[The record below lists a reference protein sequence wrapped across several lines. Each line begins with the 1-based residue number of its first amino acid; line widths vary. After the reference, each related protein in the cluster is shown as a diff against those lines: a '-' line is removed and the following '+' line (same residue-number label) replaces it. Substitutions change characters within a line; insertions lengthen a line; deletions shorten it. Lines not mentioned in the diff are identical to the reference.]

1 MTRGIPMKI
10 FRSHTK
16 RRMKMK
22 RIIDWIREM
31 FSPADIAGEDIPDYV
46 KILQSIADDSKL

>member
-1 MTRGIPMKI
+1 MKDTRMKI
-10 FRSHTK
+10 SRSPIK

-22 RIIDWIREM
+22 RIIDWIRAV

-46 KILQSIADDSKL
+46 KILQSIANDSKL